1 LFLEIN
7 IMREGTLP
15 TKKILIFEK
24 MSFASVM
31 NVRKDIILNIVEK
44 KMKNKRFRRG
54 LELTVERENCIQSN
68 FPTGRGDLWI
78 FDGLIPQSCSL
89 PWATK
94 SIQGAK

>member
-1 LFLEIN
+1 
-7 IMREGTLP
+7 MREGTLP
-15 TKKILIFEK
+15 TKKNLIFEK

-31 NVRKDIILNIVEK
+31 NVRKGIILNTLQKNEK
-44 KMKNKRFRRG
+44 KKRFRRG
-54 LELTVERENCIQSN
+54 LELTVERENCNQSN
-68 FPTGRGDLWI
+68 FPTGGGDLWV